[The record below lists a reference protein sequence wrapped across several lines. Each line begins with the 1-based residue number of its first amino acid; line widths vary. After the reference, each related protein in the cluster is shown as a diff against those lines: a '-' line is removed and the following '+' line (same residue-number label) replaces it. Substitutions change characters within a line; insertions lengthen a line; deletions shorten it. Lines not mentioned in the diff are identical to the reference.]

1 MKQRNQVLFS
11 ILVCCLC
18 LIMAGCSWFEK
29 DPVQYNIT
37 IDSGIENGSIECDR
51 TTALA
56 GETVTLTVSADKDY
70 QLVSITVN
78 GEAIEGDSF
87 VMPEKDV
94 VISAAFALKADLVE
108 AVPAGALNIK
118 AQSAGGASA
127 NAHIMLT
134 FGSNGLSFEAFVE
147 DSSIVERDGVA
158 ILLSRELPFIA
169 GLLPNGD
176 TIKISV
182 NAKGVASVQTTDAD
196 GVLQTAA
203 LEGVTTS
210 FATWSKNGTKLDGY
224 HVEILVPYE
233 VLGVT
238 ADTAKGAI
246 TVCPVVYSAYGSLPA
261 QAKSFDGVS
270 EDAQNTFAVLV
281 DDNTIRDNK
290 YNMISAQLGSYGSV
304 EQGMYWD
311 LSKDYYVDDVENYP
325 NREAL
330 LTGHDGNDNN
340 LVFYRTSANEMYVR
354 ATLTA
359 TGVSNTNDQWPKF
372 GLMLFD
378 GASKK
383 GVFFYVDAVM
393 SGGSGN
399 TLNNIVGSDLG
410 YNIAGGADYGS
421 WVTAKNGVFDLATK
435 SITLEMV
442 YQNGWLH
449 MYAEGQ
455 LVKTIYY
462 GSYNENLHFGIKSF
476 GIDLKVTDYLASD
489 DAEADG
495 WADKK
500 IDPPAAKSVDI
511 LFAGDSYME
520 IFKGTR
526 GVMDN
531 NLSYTGATYANVG
544 VGGTRVQYWMDK
556 AVELSTL
563 YVPSKIAF
571 HISVNDIDDAG
582 ADPAAVL
589 EDLKAML
596 AKYHELF
603 PDATIYWNSLIPN
616 TMFANK
622 YEDYKVVNAGVL
634 EYASENDWLVYVDQT
649 TSFDNNGAAR
659 LDVFYDGLHLSDDIG
674 YPIWAKN
681 MFTAMGYERI
691 DGTVMG
697 DIDRFA
703 HTGLWEFASDE
714 SGEYAYSAGNNDTA
728 LWFKGV
734 EGENVYV
741 EAVIS
746 ATKLNNFDGYPKF
759 GLLVRND
766 HESRW
771 GFIDAVG
778 FSQANTSAGM
788 VYRGVVDGSQGNWD
802 WGSVL
807 WGGATG
813 CDFANTKLAIAKVGN
828 QLYFLVNDEIYI
840 KTTFEGNVVVGF
852 ESFNLEVTISDVVT
866 STDVEFIQKQ
876 LREKRNITVVG
887 ENEGVQVEVV
897 NKAHAEDEIVAKI
910 NVVEGQALE
919 YVKVNGENY
928 EVVNGQITFT
938 MPDKDVTIEVAL
950 KGLGVTKEIA
960 EANGETNINAS
971 IKCET
976 ITASV
981 GQTITFTVEHDAK
994 EMSVASV
1001 KVNGEEL
1008 SAENGVYTY
1017 VVKASDT
1024 AVAIKATMS
1033 YILSEEIDGVKGNG
1047 YGAPISFKV
1056 EGDRSVSVWAKTDEF
1071 GVYLYAEAIT
1081 NAVVT
1086 DGGEWWQN
1094 HNFEFY
1100 LNNGVQSFVNSKGA
1114 AAGASRAVYN
1124 YAQQDN
1130 GKYLSTAEVYVNRSL
1145 VTGFNSESVTLNYAF
1160 KAPGELARYEYMIN
1174 NQFERS
1180 DWWRTSHGT
1189 PSRPNLEHVGIGTVG
1204 VPECIHITKNGIVHD
1219 CERASIDGNLSEY
1232 AGKNALLGLGN
1243 ENAKFDFVGYVAED
1257 GVYLGIT
1264 IYQNALSA
1272 STPEWWLNDNLEIK
1286 LLGDRAGFSLIDDF
1300 IAGCGPVSDYALVRT
1315 TGENGYAYKTVVEL
1329 FYEHD
1334 FSTAKQATFQVGVN
1348 GNGFA
1353 GWQSLMWDGNVPYV
1367 NENGIEWITTRGG
1380 DWYGAQLDV
1389 ADRFAA
1395 GEGLTID
1402 GKADEALYAGLTS
1415 VTYDNVYGAKMVVTG
1430 RKLSTGIIVLNT
1442 ITHNRPIT
1450 DVIQGAGDA
1459 WWNFLNLEYRM
1470 GGNYGTQLATS
1481 VFNAYEAYC
1490 SGATHTVDNGD
1501 GTYTTTFE
1509 MFLPFTT
1516 EYGGMNYHGDVQV
1529 CIGAVVES
1537 GFIWVTG
1544 VETSNLYA
1552 NENGF
1557 ILR

>member
-1 MKQRNQVLFS
+1 MKHRNSIRFLIVVL
-11 ILVCCLC
+11 CLC
-18 LIMAGCSWFEK
+18 CAILTGCYPAVTE
-29 DPVQYNIT
+29 QYSIT
-37 IDSGIENGSIECDR
+37 VDQNIENGIIECDR
-51 TTALA
+51 ESAFDGEVITVDATAN
-56 GETVTLTVSADKDY
+56 ENY
-70 QLVSITVN
+70 RLVSITVN
-78 GEAIEGDSF
+78 GNAIEGDSF
-87 VMPEKDV
+87 VMPKENV
-94 VISAAFALKADLVE
+94 VIGAIFELAPDLVE
-108 AVPAGALNIK
+108 AIPEGAIKIK

-127 NAHIMLT
+127 TGHITLVFGEQGLT
-134 FGSNGLSFEAFVE
+134 FEAFVE
-147 DSSIVERDGVA
+147 DSSLVERDGVA
-158 ILLSRELPFIA
+158 ILFSRELPVIA
-169 GLLPNGD
+169 GLLPNGN
-176 TIKISV
+176 TIKVAISAKGDISV
-182 NAKGVASVQTTDAD
+182 LATDAD
-196 GVLQTAA
+196 GVLQAA
-203 LEGVTTS
+203 ELAGVS
-210 FATWSKNGTKLDGY
+210 AKCETWSKNGEKLDGY
-224 HVEILVPYE
+224 HAEAFIPYA
-233 VLGVT
+233 VLGVS
-238 ADTAKGAI
+238 AETAKGNV

-261 QAKSFDGVS
+261 TSASLQGVT
-270 EDAQNTFAVLV
+270 EDAQNSFAVLT
-281 DDNTIRDNK
+281 DDNKVRDNK
-290 YNMISAQLGSYGSV
+290 YNMLSAQLGSYGTLD
-304 EQGMYWD
+304 QGKYWD
-311 LSKDYYVDDVENYP
+311 LSKDYYADDAANYA

-330 LTGHDGNDNN
+330 LTGHDNNDNN
-340 LVFYRTSANEMYVR
+340 ILFYRVSANEMYVR
-354 ATLTA
+354 ATLTV
-359 TGVSNTNDQWPKF
+359 TGVSNKNDQWPKF

-378 GASKK
+378 GATKK
-383 GVFFYVDAVM
+383 GVFFYVDSYM
-393 SGGSGN
+393 SAASGN
-399 TLNNIVGSDLG
+399 TADNIIGRDLG
-410 YNIAGGADYGS
+410 YNIASGDYGA
-421 WVTAKNGVFDLATK
+421 WVTAKNGAFDLTSK

-476 GIDLKVTDYLASD
+476 GIDLKVTDYLASA

-582 ADPAAVL
+582 ADPAEVL
-589 EDLKAML
+589 TNLKAML

-634 EYASENDWLVYVDQT
+634 EYAAENDWLVYVDQT

-659 LDVFYDGLHLSDDIG
+659 PDVFYDGLHLSDDIG

-681 MFTAMGYERI
+681 MLTAMGYERI
-691 DGTVMG
+691 DGTAMG

-766 HESRW
+766 RESRW

-778 FSQANTSAGM
+778 FNQNNTAAGM
-788 VYRGVVDGSQGNWD
+788 VYRGPVDGSQGNWD
-802 WGSVL
+802 WGSAL

-813 CDFANTKLAIAKVGN
+813 CNFANTKLAIAKVGN

-840 KTTFEGNVVVGF
+840 TTTFEGNVVVGF

-887 ENEGVQVEVV
+887 ENEGVKVEVV
-897 NKAHAEDEIVAKI
+897 KKAHAEDEIVAKI
-910 NVVEGQALE
+910 NVVEGQTLE
-919 YVKVNGENY
+919 YVKVDGKDY

-960 EANGETNINAS
+960 EANGEKNINAS
-971 IKCET
+971 INCET

-1001 KVNGEEL
+1001 TVNGEQL
-1008 SAENGVYTY
+1008 SAANGVYTY
-1017 VVKASDT
+1017 VVKATDT

-1033 YILSEEIDGVKGNG
+1033 YILTEEVDGKKGEG
-1047 YGAPISFKV
+1047 YGAPVSFKV
-1056 EGDRSVSVWAKTDEF
+1056 EDGRSVSVWAKTDEF

-1081 NAVVT
+1081 NSVVT
-1086 DGGEWWQN
+1086 NATEWWAN

-1100 LNNGVQSFVNSKGA
+1100 LNNGAQSYVNAKGESY
-1114 AAGASRAVYN
+1114 GASRAAYN
-1124 YAQQDN
+1124 YAKQEN
-1130 GKYLSTAEVYVNRSL
+1130 GKYLNTAEVYVNRSI
-1145 VTGFNSESVTLNYAF
+1145 VAGFNSESVTLNYAF

-1174 NQFERS
+1174 NQFERT
-1180 DWWRTSHGT
+1180 DWWRTNHGT

-1389 ADRFAA
+1389 ADKFAA

-1402 GKADEALYAGLTS
+1402 GKADEALYAGLAS
-1415 VTYDNVYGAKMVVTG
+1415 VTYDNVNGAKMVVTG

-1481 VFNAYEAYC
+1481 TFNAYEAYC
-1490 SGATHTVDNGD
+1490 SGATLTVDNGD

-1552 NENGF
+1552 TENGF
-1557 ILR
+1557 IRK